1 MARREIADKIAIV
14 TGASSGIGRA
24 IALELARQGAHLVLT
39 ARCEDRLREVAA
51 AIDSWR
57 IANPPYKAASVVVA
71 AGDVTDPATRH
82 RVIQAAVSRFGGLDI
97 LVNNAGVGALGRF
110 EDADPGRLRQ
120 IMDVNFFAA
129 VELTRLALR
138 PLKRAQ
144 SAIVVNVGSVLGHR
158 AIPGRSEY
166 CASKFAL
173 RGFSEALRAELARDE
188 IDVLLV
194 SPGTTRTEFFD
205 HLVERKGE
213 PTWRNWGEV
222 TAEYVAR
229 KTVQAIRRGDH
240 EVIPSTLGRLLCL
253 VNRLFPRLV
262 DDVLGGHA

>member
-1 MARREIADKIAIV
+1 MPRREIPGKIAIV
-14 TGASSGIGRA
+14 TGATSGIGRA
-24 IALELARQGAHLVLT
+24 IALELARQGASLVLT
-39 ARCEDRLREVAA
+39 ARREDRLREVAD
-51 AIDSWR
+51 AIM
-57 IANPPYKAASVVVA
+57 ALGPASPVVVVP
-71 AGDVTDPATRH
+71 GDVTDPLTRQS
-82 RVIQAAVSRFGGLDI
+82 VVQAAVTRFSGLDI

-110 EDADPGRLRQ
+110 DNADPGRLRQ
-120 IMDVNFFAA
+120 VMEVNFFAA

-138 PLKRAQ
+138 FLKRAK

-158 AIPGRSEY
+158 AIPGCSEY

-173 RGFSEALRAELARDE
+173 RGFSEALRAELSRDGL
-188 IDVLLV
+188 DVLLV

-205 HLVERKGE
+205 HLVERKGS
-213 PTWRNWGEV
+213 PNWRNWGEV

-240 EVIPSTLGRLLCL
+240 EVIPSPLGRLVCL

-262 DDVLGGHA
+262 DEVLGGHA